1 MAYYLSQD
9 READVFGAYRR
20 YQHYLHENRSG
31 FPPGAYE
38 LATAEWW
45 QDPRDHKCPH
55 DSWLEKVVISEIGRG
70 ERSELR
76 HTGIQVRLFGAYH
89 DGFIELQ
96 YPIVYRYSL
105 NALGSADGLG
115 DWLCDEFTLSS
126 ENHLVHEI
134 EWERGRWIIE
144 ASDIAFRWIPA

>member
-9 READVFGAYRR
+9 READVSGAYRR
-20 YQHYLHENRSG
+20 YQQYLHENRSG

-45 QDPRDHKCPH
+45 QDPHVHKCPH
-55 DSWLEKVVISEIGRG
+55 DSWLEKVAISEIGRG

-76 HTGIQVRLFGAYH
+76 QLDIQIRLFGAYH

-96 YPIVYRYSL
+96 YPLVYRYSL
-105 NALGSADGLG
+105 TALGSADGLG

-126 ENHLVHEI
+126 DNHLVHEI

-144 ASDIAFRWIPA
+144 ASDIAFRWIPT